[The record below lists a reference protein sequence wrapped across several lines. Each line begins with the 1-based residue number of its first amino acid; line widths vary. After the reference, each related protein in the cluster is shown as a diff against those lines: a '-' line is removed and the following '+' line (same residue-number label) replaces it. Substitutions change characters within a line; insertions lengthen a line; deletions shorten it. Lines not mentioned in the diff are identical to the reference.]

1 MINSRIATKKKKGV
15 VETDV
20 VIFPMDEI
28 PPDNY
33 RISINEKTLETY
45 TPTNENKDI
54 ETNDHKAE

>member
-1 MINSRIATKKKKGV
+1 MNSRITANDKKGV

-28 PPDNY
+28 SSDNG
-33 RISINEKTLETY
+33 RLSIKDKTLETF

-54 ETNDHKAE
+54 EINNHNSE